1 MALRF
6 QDMVLTDEP
15 HGVNAPVDMVL
26 THEPLVANT
35 IAVSAPFSNA
45 PKRKRKRKAVKAR
58 SADRHAPGYMAA
70 YMRKRRLSA
79 KPQHA
84 SNINGLA
91 EVTR

>member
-26 THEPLVANT
+26 THEPLVANKGAT
-35 IAVSAPFSNA
+35 PTVNSSAH
-45 PKRKRKRKAVKAR
+45 KRKRKRKAVKAR
-58 SADRHAPGYMAA
+58 SADRHAKGYMAA